1 MASVD
6 LADAFFTIPINEA
19 HQKYFMFEWLEKNY
33 KFIAMP
39 NGFSDQCVFLQKYLN
54 QYIYAYLGQQGYMSV
69 IVDDLY
75 LQGDTKKECLQQLC
89 LF

>member
-39 NGFSDQCVFLQKYLN
+39 NGFSDAMHVF
-54 QYIYAYLGQQGYMSV
+54 
-69 IVDDLY
+69 
-75 LQGDTKKECLQQLC
+75 TKVSKPI
-89 LF
+89 